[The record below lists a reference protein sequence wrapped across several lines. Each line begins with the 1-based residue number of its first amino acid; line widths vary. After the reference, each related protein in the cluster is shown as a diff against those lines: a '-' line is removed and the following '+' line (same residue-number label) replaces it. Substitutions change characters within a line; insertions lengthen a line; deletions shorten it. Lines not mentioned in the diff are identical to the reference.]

1 MHFERAAPI
10 VVASNRRLLTLRSES
25 HLKDYG
31 NAQSLR
37 MPLNLKF
44 LTFCFNI
51 NISQQNIPPTDYIH
65 TCYLQEKE
73 DAFVMSTALTPNLFV
88 RTTIRL
94 C

>member
-1 MHFERAAPI
+1 MHFGRAAPI
-10 VVASNRRLLTLRSES
+10 VVASNRRLAALRSES

-51 NISQQNIPPTDYIH
+51 NVSQQNIPPTDYTHTHVICKKRKIH
-65 TCYLQEKE
+65 L
-73 DAFVMSTALTPNLFV
+73 
-88 RTTIRL
+88 
-94 C
+94 